1 MMRVDDIR
9 AGERR
14 RQPEGQRMGRVAAQV
29 SERAQDADSQ
39 PIRLAV
45 LAGLATKTDQLAVDF
60 CRECPRQFE
69 RVPLTAAE

>member
-1 MMRVDDIR
+1 MMRMDDIR
-9 AGERR
+9 VGDRG
-14 RQPEGQRMGRVAAQV
+14 RQSGGQRMGRVAAQM

-45 LAGLATKTDQLAVDF
+45 LAGLATETDQLAIDL

>member
-9 AGERR
+9 AGERH
-14 RQPEGQRMGRVAAQV
+14 RQSGSQRMGRVAAQV

-39 PIRLAV
+39 PVRLAV
-45 LAGLATKTDQLAVDF
+45 MAVHATETDQFAIDL
-60 CRECPRQFE
+60 CRECPRQFQ